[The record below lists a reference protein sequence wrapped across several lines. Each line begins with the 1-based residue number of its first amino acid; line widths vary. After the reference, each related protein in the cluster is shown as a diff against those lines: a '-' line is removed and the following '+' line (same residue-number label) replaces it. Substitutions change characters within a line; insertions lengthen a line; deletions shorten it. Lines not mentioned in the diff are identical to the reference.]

1 MAALDHV
8 DGVDLHIAEM
18 GDRLGN
24 GLRALSERR
33 THVQPLGMQPDL
45 PGLCRRERKRF
56 RRAGHCGMQ
65 CSEIRAKKKPKARK
79 RAYEKA
85 ALPSA
90 DSAAG

>member
-1 MAALDHV
+1 
-8 DGVDLHIAEM
+8 
-18 GDRLGN
+18 
-24 GLRALSERR
+24 
-33 THVQPLGMQPDL
+33 
-45 PGLCRRERKRF
+45 
-56 RRAGHCGMQ
+56 MQ